1 MEFVEFPDDYTF
13 LDLNTVSV
21 FKNLY
26 DFINQELVRS
36 KDTEYK
42 FPENLLEL
50 GDVYEYKFDS

>member
-1 MEFVEFPDDYTF
+1 M
-13 LDLNTVSV
+13 
-21 FKNLY
+21 
-26 DFINQELVRS
+26 INQELVRS